1 MLNHQVFSKHNNPTF
16 VETSTLAKEP
26 TQAMSISYSETTKR
40 SLVKTITW
48 RMIGTMDTILIAW
61 LITGT
66 LGFAV
71 SIGAT
76 ELITKMVLYFLHERT
91 WNYIPYGK

>member
-1 MLNHQVFSKHNNPTF
+1 MLNHQVLPNHNNI
-16 VETSTLAKEP
+16 LAKEQ
-26 TQAMSISYSETTKR
+26 TQARSISYSETTKR

-48 RMIGTMDTILIAW
+48 RIIGTMDTILIAW

-76 ELITKMVLYFLHERT
+76 ELITKMILYFLHERT